1 MKSIRFSTIAKTLA
15 VAAITALVL
24 GMAPTANAQDKHC
37 SLATLQGSFAYT
49 STGFI
54 VAAPYPP
61 IIGPYAEVG
70 TQSFD
75 GKGGVTFTFNASTN
89 GSVGPG
95 TATGTYTVNEDCT
108 GTFTE
113 ATPGFTSNFSF
124 VIDESAN
131 GFQSICQDTGAVVTR
146 TARKQKSLD
155 RSYFRD

>member
-1 MKSIRFSTIAKTLA
+1 MRIRFSTIANAFA
-15 VAAITALVL
+15 VAAITTLAF
-24 GMAPTANAQDKHC
+24 GTMSIANAQDRKC
-37 SLATLQGSFAYT
+37 SVASLEGTFAYT

-70 TQSFD
+70 TQTFD
-75 GKGGVTFTFNASTN
+75 GKGGVTFTLNSSTN

-113 ATPGFTSNFSF
+113 ANSGFTSSFSF
-124 VIDESAN
+124 VIDDNSN
-131 GFQSICQDTGAVVTR
+131 GFQAICQDPGAVITR
-146 TARKQKSLD
+146 AGRK
-155 RSYFRD
+155 RNH